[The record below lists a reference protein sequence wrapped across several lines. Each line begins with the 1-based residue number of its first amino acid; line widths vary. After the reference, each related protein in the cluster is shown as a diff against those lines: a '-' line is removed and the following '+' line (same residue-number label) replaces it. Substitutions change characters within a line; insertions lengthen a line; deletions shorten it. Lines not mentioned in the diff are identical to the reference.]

1 MPLNLL
7 TNGKKQGRLFVVAT
21 PIGNLEDI
29 TLRALRILREVDL
42 IAAED
47 TRHTRKLLSHY
58 AISTRL
64 VSYHDHNKESRAP
77 ELIEKLKGNWDIAL
91 VTDAG
96 TPAISDPG
104 YFLIG
109 KAKEGGIRVVSVPGA
124 CAAVAALSIS
134 GLPSDRFLFVGFL
147 ARKKKKRTEVLQ
159 GLKSKGMTLIFYES
173 PHRLLRTLADLVSVV
188 GDRSA
193 VVARELTKYHEE
205 VIRGSLLEILATLSD
220 RDRIRGE
227 CTLLVEGRKEKEFKS
242 DELVV
247 DELERLAKVNNDKKE
262 THRHCCNSNEL
273 PENRDLAEFL
283 IVMQVVRYDKH
294 DSRCRN
300 SDKVR
305 KLGDVKAP

>member
-247 DELERLAKVNNDKKE
+247 DELERLAKEGSVSVKD
-262 THRHCCNSNEL
+262 
-273 PENRDLAEFL
+273 A
-283 IVMQVVRYDKH
+283 VRTVAGKH
-294 DSRCRN
+294 GISRGRVYREALRLWA
-300 SDKVR
+300 S
-305 KLGDVKAP
+305 

>member
-7 TNGKKQGRLFVVAT
+7 TDGKKQGRLFVVAT

-29 TLRALRILREVDL
+29 TLRALRILKEVDL

-47 TRHTRKLLSHY
+47 TRHTRKLLAHY

-91 VTDAG
+91 VSDAG

-109 KAKEGGIRVVSVPGA
+109 KAKEGGITVVSVPGA

-205 VIRGSLLEILATLSD
+205 VIRGSLSEILATLSD

-247 DELERLAKVNNDKKE
+247 DELERLAKEGSVSVKD
-262 THRHCCNSNEL
+262 
-273 PENRDLAEFL
+273 A
-283 IVMQVVRYDKH
+283 VRTVAGEYGI
-294 DSRCRN
+294 SRGRVYREALRLWA
-300 SDKVR
+300 SR
-305 KLGDVKAP
+305 P

>member
-29 TLRALRILREVDL
+29 TLRALRILREIDL

-205 VIRGSLLEILATLSD
+205 VIRGSLSEILATLSD

-247 DELERLAKVNNDKKE
+247 DELERLAREGSVSVKD
-262 THRHCCNSNEL
+262 
-273 PENRDLAEFL
+273 A
-283 IVMQVVRYDKH
+283 VRTVAGKH
-294 DSRCRN
+294 GISRGRVYREALRLWA
-300 SDKVR
+300 S
-305 KLGDVKAP
+305 

>member
-7 TNGKKQGRLFVVAT
+7 TDGKKQGRLFVVAT

-29 TLRALRILREVDL
+29 TLRALRILKEVDL

-205 VIRGSLLEILATLSD
+205 VIRGSLSEILATLSD

-247 DELERLAKVNNDKKE
+247 DELERLAKEGSVSVKD
-262 THRHCCNSNEL
+262 
-273 PENRDLAEFL
+273 A
-283 IVMQVVRYDKH
+283 VRTVAGKH
-294 DSRCRN
+294 GISRGRVYREALRLWA
-300 SDKVR
+300 S
-305 KLGDVKAP
+305 

>member
-7 TNGKKQGRLFVVAT
+7 TDGKKQGRLFVVAT

-29 TLRALRILREVDL
+29 TLRALRILKEVDL

-91 VTDAG
+91 VSDAG

-109 KAKEGGIRVVSVPGA
+109 RAKEGGIRVVSVPGA

-205 VIRGSLLEILATLSD
+205 VIRGSLSEILATLSD

-247 DELERLAKVNNDKKE
+247 DELERLAKEGSVSVKD
-262 THRHCCNSNEL
+262 
-273 PENRDLAEFL
+273 A
-283 IVMQVVRYDKH
+283 VRTVAGKYRI
-294 DSRCRN
+294 SRGRVYREALRLWA
-300 SDKVR
+300 S
-305 KLGDVKAP
+305 

>member
-205 VIRGSLLEILATLSD
+205 VIRGSLSEILATLSD

-247 DELERLAKVNNDKKE
+247 DELERLAKEGSVSVKD
-262 THRHCCNSNEL
+262 
-273 PENRDLAEFL
+273 A
-283 IVMQVVRYDKH
+283 VRTVAGKH
-294 DSRCRN
+294 GISRGRVYREALRLWA
-300 SDKVR
+300 S
-305 KLGDVKAP
+305 

>member
-7 TNGKKQGRLFVVAT
+7 TDGKKQGRLFVVAT

-29 TLRALRILREVDL
+29 TLRALRILKEVDL

-47 TRHTRKLLSHY
+47 TRHTRKLLAHY
-58 AISTRL
+58 AISTQL

-91 VTDAG
+91 VSDAG

-109 KAKEGGIRVVSVPGA
+109 RAKEGGIRVVSVPGA

-134 GLPSDRFLFVGFL
+134 GLPSDRFLFIGFL

-173 PHRLLRTLADLVSVV
+173 PHRLLRTLAELVSLV

-205 VIRGSLLEILATLSD
+205 VIRGSLSEILATLSD

-247 DELERLAKVNNDKKE
+247 DELERLAKEGSVSVKD
-262 THRHCCNSNEL
+262 
-273 PENRDLAEFL
+273 A
-283 IVMQVVRYDKH
+283 VRTVAGKH
-294 DSRCRN
+294 GISRGRVYREALRLWE
-300 SDKVR
+300 S
-305 KLGDVKAP
+305 

>member
-1 MPLNLL
+1 MNLL
-7 TNGKKQGRLFVVAT
+7 TDGKKQGRLFVVAT

-29 TLRALRILREVDL
+29 TLRALRILKEVDL

-47 TRHTRKLLSHY
+47 TRHTRKLLAHY
-58 AISTRL
+58 AISTQL

-91 VTDAG
+91 VSDAG

-109 KAKEGGIRVVSVPGA
+109 RAKEGGIRVVSVPGA

-134 GLPSDRFLFVGFL
+134 GLPSDRFLFIGFL

-173 PHRLLRTLADLVSVV
+173 PHRLLRTLAELVSLV

-205 VIRGSLLEILATLSD
+205 VIRGSLSEILATLSD

-247 DELERLAKVNNDKKE
+247 DELERLAKEGSVSVKD
-262 THRHCCNSNEL
+262 
-273 PENRDLAEFL
+273 A
-283 IVMQVVRYDKH
+283 VRTVAGKH
-294 DSRCRN
+294 GISRGRVYREALRLWE
-300 SDKVR
+300 S
-305 KLGDVKAP
+305 

>member
-205 VIRGSLLEILATLSD
+205 VIRGSLSEILATLSD

-247 DELERLAKVNNDKKE
+247 DELERLAKEGSVSVKD
-262 THRHCCNSNEL
+262 
-273 PENRDLAEFL
+273 A
-283 IVMQVVRYDKH
+283 VRTVAGKYGI
-294 DSRCRN
+294 SRGRVYREALRLWA
-300 SDKVR
+300 S
-305 KLGDVKAP
+305 